1 MTRMTRAQKKKVWR
15 LLKNTEAAK
24 EFGVYYYRLAS
35 DDEYA
40 VKQDTSGSTGSLP
53 QAFRLAAGHCAAAEL
68 LPGEYAKA
76 VVFNRWKGHLI
87 RTYVL
92 RPGEQIQIKDL

>member
-1 MTRMTRAQKKKVWR
+1 M
-15 LLKNTEAAK
+15 LKNTNAAK

-40 VKQDTSGSTGSLP
+40 VKQDTGGSRSSLP

-68 LPGEYAKA
+68 LRGEYAKA

-87 RTYVL
+87 RVYTL
-92 RPGEQIQIKDL
+92 HPGHAIQIKEY